1 MLKFDWN
8 FLVMLL
14 NLIIFF
20 VLMKVFLFKPIT
32 RVMEKRKEM
41 INNQFKEAD
50 EAQAQA
56 EELKKEY
63 EEKLENIG
71 DESQRIIDDAK
82 ENAKVEASKIIERA
96 ESDADKLLD
105 EAKKQAVVERENEM
119 RAARENIAELA
130 MEAAAKVVGA
140 NVTDKTNSDIF
151 DEFLNE
157 SSDGNESEN

>member
-1 MLKFDWN
+1 MLKFDLN

-14 NLIIFF
+14 NLVVFF
-20 VLMKVFLFKPIT
+20 VLMKVFLFKPIMK
-32 RVMEKRKEM
+32 VMEKRKEM

-56 EELKKEY
+56 EELKKKY

-71 DESQRIIDDAK
+71 DESQRIIDEAK
-82 ENAKVEASKIIERA
+82 ENAKTEYSKIIERA

-105 EAKKQAVVERENEM
+105 EAKKQAVAERENEM
-119 RAARENIAELA
+119 RTARENIAELA

-157 SSDGNESEN
+157 GSDGNESEN

>member
-20 VLMKVFLFKPIT
+20 VLMKVFLFKPIM

-105 EAKKQAVVERENEM
+105 EAKKQAVVEREIEM

-140 NVTDKTNSDIF
+140 NVSDKTNSDIF

>member
-8 FLVMLL
+8 FLVMLF
-14 NLIIFF
+14 NLVVFF
-20 VLMKVFLFKPIT
+20 VLMRVFLFKPIM
-32 RVMEKRKEM
+32 RVMEKRREM
-41 INNQFKEAD
+41 INKQFQEAD
-50 EAQAQA
+50 EATAQA

-82 ENAKVEASKIIERA
+82 ESAKAEYSKIIERA

-105 EAKKQAVVERENEM
+105 EAKKQAVAERESEM

-157 SSDGNESEN
+157 SSDGNESED

>member
-20 VLMKVFLFKPIT
+20 VLMKVFLFKPIMK
-32 RVMEKRKEM
+32 VMEKRKEM

-105 EAKKQAVVERENEM
+105 EAKRQAVVERENEM
-119 RAARENIAELA
+119 RTARENIAELA

-157 SSDGNESEN
+157 GSDGNGSEN

>member
-8 FLVMLL
+8 FLIMLF
-14 NLIIFF
+14 NLVIFF

-41 INNQFKEAD
+41 INKQFQEAD
-50 EAQAQA
+50 EANAQAQ
-56 EELKKEY
+56 ELKKQY
-63 EEKLENIG
+63 EDKIENIN
-71 DESQRIIDDAK
+71 DESQRIIGEAK
-82 ENAKVEASKIIERA
+82 ENARVEASKIIERA
-96 ESDADKLLD
+96 EGDADKLLD
-105 EAKKQAVVERENEM
+105 EAKKQAIVERENEM

-140 NVTDKTNSDIF
+140 NVSDKTNSDIF

>member
-14 NLIIFF
+14 NLVVFF
-20 VLMKVFLFKPIT
+20 VLMKVFLFKPIM
-32 RVMEKRKEM
+32 RVLEKRKEM
-41 INNQFKEAD
+41 INNQFREAD
-50 EAQAQA
+50 AAQAQA

-71 DESQRIIDDAK
+71 DESQRIIGEAK
-82 ENAKVEASKIIERA
+82 ESAKAEYSKIIERA

-105 EAKKQAVVERENEM
+105 EAKKQAIVERENEI

-140 NVTDKTNSDIF
+140 SVSDKTNSDIL

>member
-14 NLIIFF
+14 NLVVFF
-20 VLMKVFLFKPIT
+20 FLMKKFLFKPVMK
-32 RVMEKRKEM
+32 VMEKRKEM
-41 INNQFKEAD
+41 INKEFQEAD
-50 EAQAQA
+50 EAKAQA
-56 EELKKEY
+56 EELKKQY
-63 EEKLENIG
+63 EDKIDTIN
-71 DESQRIIDDAK
+71 DESQRIIGEAK
-82 ENAKVEASKIIERA
+82 ESAKAEYSKIIERA
-96 ESDADKLLD
+96 ENDADKLLD

-140 NVTDKTNSDIF
+140 NVSDKTNSDIF

>member
-14 NLIIFF
+14 NLVVFF
-20 VLMKVFLFKPIT
+20 FLMKKFLFKPVMK
-32 RVMEKRKEM
+32 VMEKRKEM
-41 INNQFKEAD
+41 INKEFQEAD
-50 EAQAQA
+50 EAKAQA
-56 EELKKEY
+56 EELKKQY
-63 EEKLENIG
+63 EDKIDTIN
-71 DESQRIIDDAK
+71 DESQRIIGEAK
-82 ENAKVEASKIIERA
+82 ESAKAEYSKIIERA
-96 ESDADKLLD
+96 ENDADKLLD

>member
-14 NLIIFF
+14 NLVVFF
-20 VLMKVFLFKPIT
+20 VLMKVFLFKPVMK
-32 RVMEKRKEM
+32 VMEKRKEM

-50 EAQAQA
+50 EAKAQA
-56 EELKKEY
+56 EELKKQY
-63 EEKLENIG
+63 EDKIENIG

-82 ENAKVEASKIIERA
+82 ENAKAEYSKIIERA

-105 EAKKQAVVERENEM
+105 EAKKQAAAERENEM

-140 NVTDKTNSDIF
+140 SVSDKTNSDIF

>member
-14 NLIIFF
+14 NLVVFF
-20 VLMKVFLFKPIT
+20 VLMKVFLFKPVMK
-32 RVMEKRKEM
+32 VMEKRKEM

-50 EAQAQA
+50 EAKAQA
-56 EELKKEY
+56 EELKKQY
-63 EEKLENIG
+63 EDKIENIG

-82 ENAKVEASKIIERA
+82 ENAKAEYSKIIERA
-96 ESDADKLLD
+96 ENDADKLLD

-130 MEAAAKVVGA
+130 MEAAAKVGGA

>member
-8 FLVMLL
+8 FLIMLF
-14 NLIIFF
+14 NLVIFF

-41 INNQFKEAD
+41 INKQFQEAD
-50 EAQAQA
+50 EANAQAQ
-56 EELKKEY
+56 ELKKQY
-63 EEKLENIG
+63 EDKIENIN
-71 DESQRIIDDAK
+71 DESQRIIGEAK

-96 ESDADKLLD
+96 EGDADKLLE
-105 EAKKQAVVERENEM
+105 EAKKQAIIERENEM

-140 NVTDKTNSDIF
+140 NVSDKTNSDIF

>member
-8 FLVMLL
+8 FLIMLF
-14 NLIIFF
+14 NLVIFF

-41 INNQFKEAD
+41 INKQFQEAD
-50 EAQAQA
+50 EANAQAQ
-56 EELKKEY
+56 ELKKQY
-63 EEKLENIG
+63 EDKIENIN
-71 DESQRIIDDAK
+71 DESQRIIGEAK

-96 ESDADKLLD
+96 EGDADKLLD
-105 EAKKQAVVERENEM
+105 EAKKQAIVERENEM

-151 DEFLNE
+151 DKFLNE

>member
-14 NLIIFF
+14 NLVIFF
-20 VLMKVFLFKPIT
+20 VLMRVFLFKPVMK
-32 RVMEKRKEM
+32 VMEKRKEM
-41 INNQFKEAD
+41 INKQFQEAD
-50 EAQAQA
+50 DAKAQA
-56 EELKKEY
+56 EELKKQY
-63 EEKLENIG
+63 EDKIDTIN
-71 DESQRIIDDAK
+71 DESQRIIGEAK
-82 ENAKVEASKIIERA
+82 ENAKAEYSKIIERA

-105 EAKKQAVVERENEM
+105 EAKKQAVLERENEM

-130 MEAAAKVVGA
+130 MEVAAKVVGA
-140 NVTDKTNSDIF
+140 NVSDKTNSDIF